1 MTSSSESS
9 ALLAPG
15 FKQIALIVR
24 DLDRAVRRWTDELGI
39 GPWTAYR
46 LDPTRLK
53 DMRYF
58 GEDVEFSFRH
68 AFAWHGEVQF
78 ELDRSRSVGRASS
91 PTTSTCAARGSITSE
106 SSSTITPAAVAEAS
120 RRGYTP
126 LQSAR
131 GFGAEGDGAF
141 AYFQPP
147 GVAMIVELIDAPRVR
162 IEPEFVYPPRRWLSS
177 ASPCAS
183 SRSRRS
189 LPAAHATCAS
199 PPTTARP
206 ASASRRSSAGRRPSP
221 RSSGRSRPI

>member
-9 ALLAPG
+9 ALLGPG

-53 DMRYF
+53 EMRYF
-58 GEDVEFSFRH
+58 EKDVAFSFRH

-78 ELDRSRSVGRASS
+78 ELIEPLGGPSIFADHLDLRGEGLHHVGKFVDDH
-91 PTTSTCAARGSITSE
+91 
-106 SSSTITPAAVAEAS
+106 PAAVAEALA
-120 RRGYTP
+120 RGYTP

-131 GFGAEGDGAF
+131 GYGAEGDGAF

-162 IEPEFVYPPRRWLSS
+162 IEPEFVYPP
-177 ASPCAS
+177 
-183 SRSRRS
+183 
-189 LPAAHATCAS
+189 T
-199 PPTTARP
+199 
-206 ASASRRSSAGRRPSP
+206 G
-221 RSSGRSRPI
+221 G